1 MHIGVIRRK
10 KRQHIQLP
18 NRNQIASMSCAG
30 FDLFQIL
37 IANQLTTIIKWWLQI
52 HGSFGAHI
60 RQVTLFPKYIWRH
73 YRAAFIVWNGP
84 KSSCHYQTTAR
95 DFKSTYKLN
104 LIKHLR
110 SFLLWIFGSFSMK
123 CERVI
128 FSSFFCLYSL
138 SNQCEYLNLAIWL
151 QNYMFSSNE
160 HRIMR

>member
-1 MHIGVIRRK
+1 MMATNTRIVWCAHSSSDSF
-10 KRQHIQLP
+10 P
-18 NRNQIASMSCAG
+18 NIYLA
-30 FDLFQIL
+30 
-37 IANQLTTIIKWWLQI
+37 
-52 HGSFGAHI
+52 
-60 RQVTLFPKYIWRH
+60 TL
-73 YRAAFIVWNGP
+73 RAAFIVWNGP

-128 FSSFFCLYSL
+128 FSSFFFHLYSL

-160 HRIMR
+160 HRIMRSSKQKHCTAIRWEAN